1 MTKLT
6 GHYQSSIYAVIFIVL
21 LFSACKKEKTKDVPI
36 GKVQQGVFYLDLY
49 EEGEI
54 EAINSVNLSSPNLS
68 WRYGNLKITQI
79 VKDGTE
85 VHKGDTVIVFDPSEV
100 QKGVVEA
107 ESRMQMNMA
116 ELDKLEAQQQ
126 SELEDLQADFEVTRI
141 SQEISKIRFES
152 AVYEANIKKK
162 EIKLNLDKANIA
174 LERAKEQLANKIKIQ
189 KEEVRQRKL
198 LIEQDKLRLED
209 AQASLKKLFIV
220 SPEPGIVIINRS
232 WSTNN
237 KYQVGD
243 QCWSGMPLIQL
254 PDLSLLRATVK
265 INEVDISKISKGLK
279 VEIKPDAFSESM
291 FKGEVI
297 SVANLAVNKDNKSKI
312 KVFPVEIRL
321 NDVSEKLL
329 PGLSVSCRIIYGQ
342 LKDALYI
349 PLDAIRNEADKYFV
363 YKKIATGY
371 EKTMVEVGPSNAD
384 YIVVTKG
391 LTIKDKVALADPILT
406 DEKDKIK
413 KDNNSKDLNTN
424 KKQS

>member
-6 GHYQSSIYAVIFIVL
+6 THFQRSIYVVL
-21 LFSACKKEKTKDVPI
+21 FCMLFLSSCKKEKTKDVPE
-36 GKVQQGVFYLDLY
+36 GSVQQGTFNLELY

-54 EAINSVNLSSPNLS
+54 EAINSINLSSPNLS
-68 WRYGNLKITQI
+68 WRFGNLKITQI
-79 VKDGTE
+79 VKDGSE

-100 QKGVVEA
+100 QKGIVEA
-107 ESRMQMNMA
+107 ESRVQMNMA

-126 SELEDLQADFEVTRI
+126 SELEDLQADYEVTRI

-174 LERAKEQLANKIKIQ
+174 LDRAKEQLNNKIKIQ
-189 KEEVRQRKL
+189 KEDVRQKKL
-198 LIEQDKLRLED
+198 FIEQDKLRLEE
-209 AQASLKKLFIV
+209 AQSTLKKLYII

-265 INEVDISKISKGLK
+265 INEVDISKITKGIK
-279 VEIKPDAFSESM
+279 VEIKPDAFSEST
-291 FKGEVI
+291 FKGEVT

-312 KVFPVEIRL
+312 KVFPVEIKL
-321 NDVSEKLL
+321 NEISKKLL
-329 PGLSVSCRIIYGQ
+329 PGLSVSCRIIYNQ
-342 LKDALYI
+342 LKNAMYI
-349 PLDAIRNEADKYFV
+349 PLDAIRNEGDKYFV
-363 YKKIATGY
+363 YKKIVAGY
-371 EKTMVEVGPSNAD
+371 EKIMVEVGPSNAD
-384 YIVVTKG
+384 YIVITKG
-391 LTIKDKVALADPILT
+391 LTIKDKVALADPILK
-406 DEKDKIK
+406 DEKDKGT
-413 KDNNSKDLNTN
+413 KDKN
-424 KKQS
+424 KKP